1 MLSNFEKYAEEGNWF
16 INKVAREIGHPGDPA
31 LAFRITRA
39 VLRALRDR
47 ITIEESMHLISE
59 MPMILKAVY
68 VDGWNIA
75 KERENYD
82 TKDSLLREI
91 AG

>member
-1 MLSNFEKYAEEGNWF
+1 
-16 INKVAREIGHPGDPA
+16 
-31 LAFRITRA
+31 
-39 VLRALRDR
+39 
-47 ITIEESMHLISE
+47 MHLISE

-91 AG
+91 AGQVKTGVNDFADDAEGKVKAVFRVMRRCISDGEMQHVIGQLNPEMAELLAC

>member
-47 ITIEESMHLISE
+47 ITIEESYAFDLRNAHDIESGLC
-59 MPMILKAVY
+59 
-68 VDGWNIA
+68 GWVEYCKGA
-75 KERENYD
+75 GK
-82 TKDSLLREI
+82 LRH
-91 AG
+91 